1 MREEDHQSLSEISW
15 LSKTNFEVISW
26 IISFHL
32 WFFSALYP
40 VNQDADTADPDTRE
54 FLLAVVK
61 ILLDFITDTND
72 RDQKVVDF
80 HHPIEMR
87 KKLDLA
93 ITDKPKPLDSLLQD
107 CKMALENQV
116 KTGEGFALQSSL
128 LARTADGGSF
138 RMQGQFSDVSNRND
152 LYMYT

>member
-1 MREEDHQSLSEISW
+1 MAQTNIESAQAAAVLPSLP
-15 LSKTNFEVISW
+15 
-26 IISFHL
+26 
-32 WFFSALYP
+32 ALYP
-40 VNQDADTADPDTRE
+40 VNQKAETADPDTRE

-72 RDQKVVDF
+72 RDTKVVDF

-93 ITDKPKPLDSLLQD
+93 ISDKPRPLDSLLED

-116 KTGEGFALQSSL
+116 KTGELSKPPNARPPLKGIIHSQSRV
-128 LARTADGGSF
+128 AR
-138 RMQGQFSDVSNRND
+138 VCI
-152 LYMYT
+152 

>member
-1 MREEDHQSLSEISW
+1 MPLAY
-15 LSKTNFEVISW
+15 FP
-26 IISFHL
+26 
-32 WFFSALYP
+32 ALYP
-40 VNQDADTADPDTRE
+40 VNQDADTADADTRE

-93 ITDKPKPLDSLLQD
+93 ITDKPKPIDSLLQD

-116 KTGEGFALQSSL
+116 KTGEDREGHL
-128 LARTADGGSF
+128 GCKVMF
-138 RMQGQFSDVSNRND
+138 RMLSNQNKMYSITEEVACSDTSYIDTV
-152 LYMYT
+152 

>member
-1 MREEDHQSLSEISW
+1 MILIRRFGRARRYPHS
-15 LSKTNFEVISW
+15 NFQEAKLQLRGAITAVHSRDGRRRQTLNPRRCLLP
-26 IISFHL
+26 FA
-32 WFFSALYP
+32 ALYP
-40 VNQDADTADPDTRE
+40 VNQKAETADPDTRE

-72 RDQKVVDF
+72 RDTKVVDF

-93 ITDKPKPLDSLLQD
+93 ITDKPRPLDSLLED

-116 KTGEGFALQSSL
+116 KTG
-128 LARTADGGSF
+128 R
-138 RMQGQFSDVSNRND
+138 
-152 LYMYT
+152 

>member
-1 MREEDHQSLSEISW
+1 MLKSSLH
-15 LSKTNFEVISW
+15 KC
-26 IISFHL
+26 SFL
-32 WFFSALYP
+32 ALYP

-93 ITDKPKPLDSLLQD
+93 ISDKPKPIDSLLQD

-116 KTGEGFALQSSL
+116 KTGERKSAISCKVE
-128 LARTADGGSF
+128 
-138 RMQGQFSDVSNRND
+138 DVN
-152 LYMYT
+152 

>member
-1 MREEDHQSLSEISW
+1 MQHLLRPKCSL
-15 LSKTNFEVISW
+15 L
-26 IISFHL
+26 
-32 WFFSALYP
+32 ALYP
-40 VNQDADTADPDTRE
+40 VNQDAETADPDTRE

-93 ITDKPKPLDSLLQD
+93 ISDKPKPIDSLLQD

-116 KTGEGFALQSSL
+116 KTGQ
-128 LARTADGGSF
+128 
-138 RMQGQFSDVSNRND
+138 
-152 LYMYT
+152 